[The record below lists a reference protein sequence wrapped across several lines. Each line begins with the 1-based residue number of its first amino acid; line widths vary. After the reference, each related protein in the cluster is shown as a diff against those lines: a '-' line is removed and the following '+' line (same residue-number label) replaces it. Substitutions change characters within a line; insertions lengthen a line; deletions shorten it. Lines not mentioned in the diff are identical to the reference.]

1 MIVRWLGAFRRNGS
15 LLEAF
20 HFEFNRNSEVS
31 AELLQSGESH
41 ILHAKV
47 GLLIKNSALVK
58 AFNGDC
64 YSEYTSEGTLVK
76 NRNPKHTGSTHKEVW
91 ANPEYSGII
100 VKESVSPKIYA
111 TLKEVSAQYNV
122 PIFQLKGGRLIKR

>member
-1 MIVRWLGAFRRNGS
+1 MIIRWLGAFGRNGS
-15 LLEAF
+15 LSESL
-20 HFEFNRNSEVS
+20 HFEFCRNSEVA
-31 AELLQSGESH
+31 AELLQNGESH
-41 ILHAKV
+41 ISHAKV

-76 NRNPKHTGSTHKEVW
+76 NRNPRNAKSTHQEMWTK
-91 ANPEYSGII
+91 PIYIGIV
-100 VKESVSPKIYA
+100 VKDNVSPKVYE
-111 TLKEVSAQYNV
+111 TLKEVSTQYNV